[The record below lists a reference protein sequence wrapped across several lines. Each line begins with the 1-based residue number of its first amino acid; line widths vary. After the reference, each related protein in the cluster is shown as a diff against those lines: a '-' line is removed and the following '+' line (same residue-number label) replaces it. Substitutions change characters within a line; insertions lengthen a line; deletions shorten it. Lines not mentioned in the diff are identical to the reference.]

1 MKVNKERRSLRA
13 SQARGFTLLEM
24 VIVLGIIAL
33 ILAAAIGMGGNF
45 MGLGR
50 EVTTKAK
57 MKTITAALE
66 TYRIKFKSYPNELKD
81 LVENPGRGGPK
92 NWKAQMDVLPKDGWD
107 RDFRYLR
114 NSEKKPGSPEVISDG
129 PDEKAN
135 TNDDLSSLDV
145 E

>member
-1 MKVNKERRSLRA
+1 MKVNKERRSFGA
-13 SQARGFTLLEM
+13 SKARGFTLLEM

-66 TYRIKFKSYPNELKD
+66 TYRIKFKRYPDELSD
-81 LVENPGRGGPK
+81 LVEKPSRGAPK
-92 NWKAQMDVLPKDGWD
+92 GWKAQMDVLPKDGWD

-114 NSEKKPGSPEVISDG
+114 DSEKKPGSPEVISDG
-129 PDEKAN
+129 PDL
-135 TNDDLSSLDV
+135 NDKSDDISSLDI